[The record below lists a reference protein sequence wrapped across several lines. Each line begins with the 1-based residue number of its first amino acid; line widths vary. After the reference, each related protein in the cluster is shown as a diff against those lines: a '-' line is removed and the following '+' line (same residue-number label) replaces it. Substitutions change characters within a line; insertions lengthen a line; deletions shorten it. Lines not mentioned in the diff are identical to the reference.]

1 MKVILLKDVAGTGKA
16 HEVVEAS
23 EGYARNFLLPK
34 KFAMIATPDNLADI
48 ERIKQRHDALLGAQK
63 EDMKKTAAE
72 LSKMVFEIESDCGET
87 GKLFGSVTSADIA
100 QLVKSTSGIDVDK
113 KKIVI
118 DDPKKTTGDFKVKA
132 KLFPDVEAVLHLKVV
147 PHKK

>member
-34 KFAMIATPDNLADI
+34 NFAKIATPETLADL
-48 ERIKQRHDALLGAQK
+48 ERIKKRHEALLSSQK
-63 EDMKKTAAE
+63 EEMKKTAQK
-72 LSKMVFEIESDCGET
+72 LSDMQFEIQSDCGDT

-100 QLVKSTSGIDVDK
+100 HVVKTKSGVDLDK
-113 KKIVI
+113 KKIVM
-118 DDPKKTTGDFKVKA
+118 DDHIKTTGEFVVKA
-132 KLFPDVEAVLHLKVV
+132 KLFQDVEAKLHIKVT